1 MRVPVEQGAAGRG
14 AVGQAQIGSTS
25 WVVTEPL
32 CGYGFADRARRPVLP
47 CMDRIAVAVQLFHES
62 AGLMP
67 ALRAV
72 GRVGRRALLLA
83 ALLAAPP
90 LCVLALAQGT
100 PPAKEQIRPGQLPTT
115 SRNDILRFVEG
126 AFDAASKTVS
136 IPIERSLALFGEPN
150 AYIVG
155 GELSGSFVIGGRHGS
170 GELRFSEGAPEPVIW
185 SALSVGIGLGADYG
199 RVIMLVYGLD
209 RREDVFGTY
218 ASLGGSA
225 HFLAGANATILA
237 SSRARIVLISSG
249 LGLRFSGDLS
259 RIRIEPAGEPEIL
272 RPPGKICG
280 SPADCP
286 PPARP

>member
-1 MRVPVEQGAAGRG
+1 MSALSVVARG
-14 AVGQAQIGSTS
+14 SC
-25 WVVTEPL
+25 W
-32 CGYGFADRARRPVLP
+32 
-47 CMDRIAVAVQLFHES
+47 
-62 AGLMP
+62 AGLL
-67 ALRAV
+67 AT
-72 GRVGRRALLLA
+72 LLA
-83 ALLAAPP
+83 IALPGDA
-90 LCVLALAQGT
+90 VLAQNK
-100 PPAKEQIRPGQLPTT
+100 PPVKEQIRPGQLPTT
-115 SRNDILRFVEG
+115 SRNDILRLVEG
-126 AFDAASKTVS
+126 VFDTASKTVS

-155 GELSGSFVIGGRHGS
+155 GELSGSFVVGGRHGS
-170 GELRFSEGAPEPVIW
+170 GELRFADGTPEPVIW

-259 RIRIEPAGEPEIL
+259 RIVIEPGGAPEIL
-272 RPPGKICG
+272 RPPGNVCG
-280 SPADCP
+280 NPADCP
-286 PPARP
+286 APVRP

>member
-1 MRVPVEQGAAGRG
+1 MSVLCALAKWSG
-14 AVGQAQIGSTS
+14 AV
-25 WVVTEPL
+25 
-32 CGYGFADRARRPVLP
+32 FALT
-47 CMDRIAVAVQLFHES
+47 
-62 AGLMP
+62 
-67 ALRAV
+67 
-72 GRVGRRALLLA
+72 
-83 ALLAAPP
+83 ALLAFAPVFP
-90 LCVLALAQGT
+90 SAFAQGGPVT
-100 PPAKEQIRPGQLPTT
+100 KEQIRPGQLPTA
-115 SRNDILRFVEG
+115 SRNEILRMVEG
-126 AFDAASKTVS
+126 VFDTASKTVS
-136 IPIERSLALFGEPN
+136 LPIERSLALFGEPN